1 MDKDLIEDK
10 LYQLQDQLN
19 ERKNND
25 RGFYSALH
33 YNIHSFHD
41 GTGTTYM

>member
-19 ERKNND
+19 ERKNNN

-41 GTGTTYM
+41 GTGTTYI